1 MYTMN
6 YQNYFEKPFR
16 EAAAVPSRMKVT
28 SCHRLPDQ
36 EGVRGSSAPVFTRSK
51 GLQRPL

>member
-6 YQNYFEKPFR
+6 YQKLEKPFR
-16 EAAAVPSRMKVT
+16 EAAAVPSRS

-36 EGVRGSSAPVFTRSK
+36 EGVRGSSAPAY
-51 GLQRPL
+51 PDAI